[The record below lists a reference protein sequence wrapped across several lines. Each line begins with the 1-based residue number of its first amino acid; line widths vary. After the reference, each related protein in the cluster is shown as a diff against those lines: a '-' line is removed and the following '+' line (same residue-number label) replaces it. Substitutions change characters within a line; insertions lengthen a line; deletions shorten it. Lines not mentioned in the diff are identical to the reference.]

1 MVYSITADL
10 MTVNKRRMLMGL
22 SDLEIE
28 KEEEEEEQ
36 SHLYVAEKKIC
47 RWTTLKVKF
56 VHSETFF
63 LQQIFILIS
72 APLRASFNNKS
83 SLLHAS
89 FSCGP
94 FSSYKTRRNYS
105 RTL

>member
-10 MTVNKRRMLMGL
+10 MTVNKRRMLMGV
-22 SDLEIE
+22 SNLEIE

-36 SHLYVAEKKIC
+36 SHLYDKKKKIC

-63 LQQIFILIS
+63 C
-72 APLRASFNNKS
+72 NKS
-83 SLLHAS
+83 S
-89 FSCGP
+89 F
-94 FSSYKTRRNYS
+94 
-105 RTL
+105 